1 MVYFI
6 NRGIIFFFLFST
18 SFTYAENKVKLNEN
32 QCVDLRVNYE
42 KLDLYLSDC
51 VEKINKIDT
60 IEVPNDIAKIEYSL
74 FNKNNL
80 YIAFSYDENYRS
92 LDNKYSYVNK
102 YFLINAYDCNEKNN
116 CKYNSALSNYF
127 GNGGDVF
134 DRERKE
140 LVYRYPYSRRDLLM
154 KELSS
159 DRFNNWMSGKIKK
172 GKVVRKT
179 FVNEVNNVSTENN
192 GYLIK
197 GDIFEVEDISSGWLN
212 VKYTSK
218 VGKITKGWVNCK
230 DTNICD

>member
-1 MVYFI
+1 MLTV
-6 NRGIIFFFLFST
+6 FSI
-18 SFTYAENKVKLNEN
+18 SFVFAENEIIVNNGKCINSNVNGDGLDIYVGNCSKKL
-32 QCVDLRVNYE
+32 
-42 KLDLYLSDC
+42 K
-51 VEKINKIDT
+51 KIDT
-60 IEVPNDIAKIEYSL
+60 IEVPNDIAKIEYSF

>member
-1 MVYFI
+1 
-6 NRGIIFFFLFST
+6 
-18 SFTYAENKVKLNEN
+18 
-32 QCVDLRVNYE
+32 
-42 KLDLYLSDC
+42 
-51 VEKINKIDT
+51 
-60 IEVPNDIAKIEYSL
+60 
-74 FNKNNL
+74 
-80 YIAFSYDENYRS
+80 
-92 LDNKYSYVNK
+92 
-102 YFLINAYDCNEKNN
+102 
-116 CKYNSALSNYF
+116 
-127 GNGGDVF
+127 
-134 DRERKE
+134 
-140 LVYRYPYSRRDLLM
+140 M